1 MACDT
6 WKDQLVARLYGEME
20 GAEAERLDA
29 HLAACSAC
37 RGEFEALGAARGIL
51 RESEPVPP
59 VSSRVVLLA
68 PRFSRRPALT
78 FAAGFACAVLLLC
91 AGLGAG
97 WTMRERR
104 DGGALAPVATGLP
117 RSEVEALLR
126 EQAAAWEKRL
136 ASNRQAPEPA
146 AAGSM
151 PAALTR
157 ADLDSAFSRLERKI
171 DNQRSSDLGYILDA
185 ISASELRSNARIGQT
200 REALRYV
207 ALASDPRISAQ

>member
-6 WKDQLVARLYGEME
+6 TKDQLVARLYGELDD
-20 GAEAERLDA
+20 AAAERLDA
-29 HLAACSAC
+29 HLAACSGC
-37 RGEFEALGAARGIL
+37 RGEFEALGAARGML
-51 RESEPVPP
+51 RESEPVLPA
-59 VSSRVVLLA
+59 SSRVVLLA
-68 PRFSRRPALT
+68 PRFTRRPALT
-78 FAAGFACAVLLLC
+78 FAAGFACALLVLC

-97 WTMRERR
+97 WTMRDRR
-104 DGGALAPVATGLP
+104 DGGDLPPVAAGLS

-126 EQAAAWEKRL
+126 DQAAAWETRL
-136 ASNRQAPEPA
+136 AANRQAPESA
-146 AAGSM
+146 AAGSV

-171 DNQRSSDLGYILDA
+171 DGRRSSDLGYILDA